1 MKIYGIALAP
11 RGQKEKSVFD
21 FQRAASSRDIL
32 KRPSNELYDGLLRAL
47 GDENQ
52 TAKDVWV
59 EFELKG
65 KRYVLSATTNA
76 EGRHPPRA
84 ERKKDCDGKTE
95 VVAREKRVNEE
106 LCRLAGC
113 DLRELAQNC
122 FASAD
127 GFKEF
132 VKRVPQG
139 ALPTLTDFLRAAD
152 EGKRFCGFE
161 GTPRAGFETR
171 KAHG

>member
-11 RGQKEKSVFD
+11 RGQKEKSVCD

-32 KRPSNELYDGLLRAL
+32 KKGSNELYDGLLRAL

-65 KRYVLSATTNA
+65 RRYVLSATTNA
-76 EGRHPPRA
+76 EGVTRRA
-84 ERKKDCDGKTE
+84 LKEKDCDGKTE

-106 LCRLAGC
+106 LYRLAGC

-132 VKRVPQG
+132 VKTGSARSFADLDG
-139 ALPTLTDFLRAAD
+139 LLRTAD
-152 EGKRFCGFE
+152 EGERFL
-161 GTPRAGFETR
+161 RV
-171 KAHG
+171 